1 MEGAVW
7 QPAHTDLAGWCNTAP
22 MARLFWLLLFAPA
35 CTREDPRAIVRT
47 SPTESVPST
56 SATLPVGLAISADGA
71 PDCNVVMTVPLAPS
85 VTAKFAD
92 GAVRLVIGSYSQL
105 PLTATVTA
113 TPTTLDVAAKPAG
126 PAAQFCFVPM
136 KITGVVPGPYEVI
149 VTIPHA
155 PRPTDVLRTKVSVP

>member
-1 MEGAVW
+1 
-7 QPAHTDLAGWCNTAP
+7 
-22 MARLFWLLLFAPA
+22 MARWVWLLLFAPA
-35 CTREDPRAIVRT
+35 CTRDDPRAITRT
-47 SPTESVPST
+47 SPTESVPTT
-56 SATLPVGLAISADGA
+56 SSANLPVGLAISPDGA

-126 PAAQFCFVPM
+126 PAAPFCFVPM
-136 KITGVVPGPYEVI
+136 KITGAAPGPYEVI

-155 PRPTDVLRTKVSVP
+155 PRPTDVLRAKVTVP

>member
-1 MEGAVW
+1 
-7 QPAHTDLAGWCNTAP
+7 
-22 MARLFWLLLFAPA
+22 MARLVWLLLFAPA
-35 CTREDPRAIVRT
+35 CTREDPRAITRT
-47 SPTESVPST
+47 SPTESVPSA
-56 SATLPVGLAISADGA
+56 SASAPVSLAGGRLAITADGA
-71 PDCNVVMTVPLAPS
+71 PDCNVVMTIPLLPS

-113 TPTTLDVAAKPAG
+113 TPSTLDVAAKPAG

-155 PRPTDVLRTKVSVP
+155 PRPTDVLRAKVTVP